1 MWFWEKEE
9 LYMGPSGE
17 KAAALCAALKE
28 AGIVCASLYRN
39 GHNVLGGGRSRFG
52 TIGALDS
59 AGIHYVYVKHKDLEA
74 AEAIAH
80 RLLHT

>member
-17 KAAALCAALKE
+17 KAAALCAALEE
-28 AGIVCASLYRN
+28 AGIVCESLYR
-39 GHNVLGGGRSRFG
+39 NVLGGGRSRFG

-59 AGIHYVYVKHKDLEA
+59 AGIHYVYVKRKDLEA

-80 RLLHT
+80 RVLHP